1 MSKVADFLKDF
12 FNFFYR
18 VRVRSEKIDRLL
30 DNHEESLSAI
40 KDIKQNIE
48 TLQNRID
55 GIQTQIN
62 DIIPHLDAIKHGTK
76 MELFETL
83 HNWFV
88 LLVVKRGWASPEE
101 KKEVEEQITGTKD
114 VQLLSIYLISSILN
128 SFLPLLHLERLFLWQ
143 NQVLV
148 LKRIMV
154 KSFLFFL

>member
-18 VRVRSEKIDRLL
+18 VRLRSEKIDCLL

-83 HNWFV
+83 HNWLV

-101 KKEVEEQITGTKD
+101 KKEVEEIYVIYHNQLSGNGNGERYYKEIIALPESKEEMEAKQNVFNTTK
-114 VQLLSIYLISSILN
+114 
-128 SFLPLLHLERLFLWQ
+128 
-143 NQVLV
+143 
-148 LKRIMV
+148 
-154 KSFLFFL
+154 

>member
-18 VRVRSEKIDRLL
+18 VRLRSEKIDLL
-30 DNHEESLSAI
+30 IDNHEESVNAI

-101 KKEVEEQITGTKD
+101 KKEVEEIYVIYHNQLSGNGNGERYYKEIIALPESKEEMEAKQNVFNTTK
-114 VQLLSIYLISSILN
+114 
-128 SFLPLLHLERLFLWQ
+128 
-143 NQVLV
+143 
-148 LKRIMV
+148 
-154 KSFLFFL
+154 

>member
-18 VRVRSEKIDRLL
+18 IRLRSEKIDRLL

-48 TLQNRID
+48 ILQNRID

-62 DIIPHLDAIKHGTK
+62 DIIPHLDAIRHGTK

-101 KKEVEEQITGTKD
+101 KKEVEEIYVIYHNQLSGNGNGERYYKEIIALPESKEEMEAKQNVLNTTK
-114 VQLLSIYLISSILN
+114 
-128 SFLPLLHLERLFLWQ
+128 
-143 NQVLV
+143 
-148 LKRIMV
+148 
-154 KSFLFFL
+154 

>member
-18 VRVRSEKIDRLL
+18 FRLRSEKIDRLI
-30 DNHEESLSAI
+30 DNHEESVSAI

-101 KKEVEEQITGTKD
+101 KKEVEEIYVIYHNQLSGNGNGERYYKEIIALPESKEEMEAKQNVFNTTK
-114 VQLLSIYLISSILN
+114 
-128 SFLPLLHLERLFLWQ
+128 
-143 NQVLV
+143 
-148 LKRIMV
+148 
-154 KSFLFFL
+154 

>member
-18 VRVRSEKIDRLL
+18 VRLRSEKIDRLL

-101 KKEVEEQITGTKD
+101 KKEVEEIYVIYHNQLNGNGNGERYYKEIIALPESKEEMEAKQNVFNTTK
-114 VQLLSIYLISSILN
+114 
-128 SFLPLLHLERLFLWQ
+128 
-143 NQVLV
+143 
-148 LKRIMV
+148 
-154 KSFLFFL
+154 

>member
-18 VRVRSEKIDRLL
+18 VRLRSEKIDRLL

-48 TLQNRID
+48 ILQNRID

-62 DIIPHLDAIKHGTK
+62 DIIPHLNAIKHGTK

-101 KKEVEEQITGTKD
+101 KKEVEEIYVIYHNQLSGNGNGERYYKEIIALPESKEEMEAKQNVLNTTK
-114 VQLLSIYLISSILN
+114 
-128 SFLPLLHLERLFLWQ
+128 
-143 NQVLV
+143 
-148 LKRIMV
+148 
-154 KSFLFFL
+154 

>member
-18 VRVRSEKIDRLL
+18 VRLRSEKIDRLI
-30 DNHEESLSAI
+30 DNHEESVSAI

-62 DIIPHLDAIKHGTK
+62 DIIPHFDAIKHGTK

-101 KKEVEEQITGTKD
+101 KKEVEEIYVIYHNQLSGNGNGERYYKEIIALPESKEEMEAKQNVFNTTK
-114 VQLLSIYLISSILN
+114 
-128 SFLPLLHLERLFLWQ
+128 
-143 NQVLV
+143 
-148 LKRIMV
+148 
-154 KSFLFFL
+154 

>member
-18 VRVRSEKIDRLL
+18 VRLRSEKIDRLL

-55 GIQTQIN
+55 GLQTQIN

-101 KKEVEEQITGTKD
+101 KKEVEEIYVIYHNQLSGNGNGERYYKEIIALPESKEEMEAKQNVFNTTK
-114 VQLLSIYLISSILN
+114 
-128 SFLPLLHLERLFLWQ
+128 
-143 NQVLV
+143 
-148 LKRIMV
+148 
-154 KSFLFFL
+154 

>member
-18 VRVRSEKIDRLL
+18 VRLRSEKIDRLL

-48 TLQNRID
+48 ILQNRID

-101 KKEVEEQITGTKD
+101 KKEVEEIYVIYHNQLSGNGNGERYYKEIIALPESKEEMEAKQNVFNATK
-114 VQLLSIYLISSILN
+114 
-128 SFLPLLHLERLFLWQ
+128 
-143 NQVLV
+143 
-148 LKRIMV
+148 
-154 KSFLFFL
+154 

>member
-1 MSKVADFLKDF
+1 MSKVADFFKDF

-18 VRVRSEKIDRLL
+18 VRLRSEKIDRLL

-48 TLQNRID
+48 TLQSRID
-55 GIQTQIN
+55 GMQTQIN

-101 KKEVEEQITGTKD
+101 KKEVEEIYVIYHNQLSGNGNGERYYKEIIALPESKEEMEAKQNVFNTTK
-114 VQLLSIYLISSILN
+114 
-128 SFLPLLHLERLFLWQ
+128 
-143 NQVLV
+143 
-148 LKRIMV
+148 
-154 KSFLFFL
+154 

>member
-62 DIIPHLDAIKHGTK
+62 DIIPHLNAIKHGTK

-88 LLVVKRGWASPEE
+88 LLVIKRGWASPEE
-101 KKEVEEQITGTKD
+101 KKEVEEIYVIYHNQLSGNGNGERYYKEIIALPESKEEMEAKQNVFNTTK
-114 VQLLSIYLISSILN
+114 
-128 SFLPLLHLERLFLWQ
+128 
-143 NQVLV
+143 
-148 LKRIMV
+148 
-154 KSFLFFL
+154 

>member
-18 VRVRSEKIDRLL
+18 VRLRSEKIDRLL

-40 KDIKQNIE
+40 KDIKQNMEI
-48 TLQNRID
+48 LQNRID

-101 KKEVEEQITGTKD
+101 KKEVEEIYVIYHNQLSGNGNGERYYKEIIALPESKEEMEAKQNVFNTTK
-114 VQLLSIYLISSILN
+114 
-128 SFLPLLHLERLFLWQ
+128 
-143 NQVLV
+143 
-148 LKRIMV
+148 
-154 KSFLFFL
+154 

>member
-18 VRVRSEKIDRLL
+18 VRLRSENIDRLL

-48 TLQNRID
+48 ILQNRID
-55 GIQTQIN
+55 GLQTQIN

-101 KKEVEEQITGTKD
+101 KKEVEEIYVIYHNQLSGNGNGERYYKEIIALPESKEEMEAKQNVFNTTK
-114 VQLLSIYLISSILN
+114 
-128 SFLPLLHLERLFLWQ
+128 
-143 NQVLV
+143 
-148 LKRIMV
+148 
-154 KSFLFFL
+154 

>member
-18 VRVRSEKIDRLL
+18 VRLRSEKIDRLI
-30 DNHEESLSAI
+30 DNHEESVSAI
-40 KDIKQNIE
+40 RDIKQNIE

-101 KKEVEEQITGTKD
+101 KKEVEEIYVIYHNQLNGNGNGERYYKEIIALPESKEEMEAKQNVFNTTK
-114 VQLLSIYLISSILN
+114 
-128 SFLPLLHLERLFLWQ
+128 
-143 NQVLV
+143 
-148 LKRIMV
+148 
-154 KSFLFFL
+154 

>member
-18 VRVRSEKIDRLL
+18 VRLRREKIDRLI
-30 DNHEESLSAI
+30 DNHEESVSAI

-48 TLQNRID
+48 ALQNRID

-101 KKEVEEQITGTKD
+101 KKEVEEIYVIYHNQLSGNGNGERYYKEIIALPESKEEMEAKQNVFNTTK
-114 VQLLSIYLISSILN
+114 
-128 SFLPLLHLERLFLWQ
+128 
-143 NQVLV
+143 
-148 LKRIMV
+148 
-154 KSFLFFL
+154 

>member
-1 MSKVADFLKDF
+1 MSKVADFLKDY
-12 FNFFYR
+12 FNFIYR
-18 VRVRSEKIDRLL
+18 VKLRSEKIDRLI
-30 DNHEESLSAI
+30 DKHEESVKAI

-101 KKEVEEQITGTKD
+101 KKEVEEIYVIYHNQLSGNGNGERYYKEIIALPESKEEMEAKQNVFNTTK
-114 VQLLSIYLISSILN
+114 
-128 SFLPLLHLERLFLWQ
+128 
-143 NQVLV
+143 
-148 LKRIMV
+148 
-154 KSFLFFL
+154 

>member
-18 VRVRSEKIDRLL
+18 VRLRSEKIDRLI
-30 DNHEESLSAI
+30 DNHEESVNAI

-48 TLQNRID
+48 ILQNRID

-101 KKEVEEQITGTKD
+101 KKEVEEIYVIYHNQLNGNGNVERYYKEIIALPESKEEMEAKQNVFNTTK
-114 VQLLSIYLISSILN
+114 
-128 SFLPLLHLERLFLWQ
+128 
-143 NQVLV
+143 
-148 LKRIMV
+148 
-154 KSFLFFL
+154 

>member
-1 MSKVADFLKDF
+1 MSKVADFFKDF

-18 VRVRSEKIDRLL
+18 VRLRSEKIDRLL

-48 TLQNRID
+48 TLQSRID
-55 GIQTQIN
+55 GMQTQIN

-101 KKEVEEQITGTKD
+101 KKEVEEIYVIYHNQLSGNGNGERYYKEIIALPESKEEMEAKQNVLNTTK
-114 VQLLSIYLISSILN
+114 
-128 SFLPLLHLERLFLWQ
+128 
-143 NQVLV
+143 
-148 LKRIMV
+148 
-154 KSFLFFL
+154 

>member
-18 VRVRSEKIDRLL
+18 VRLRSEKIDRLL

-62 DIIPHLDAIKHGTK
+62 DIIPHLNAIKHGTK

-101 KKEVEEQITGTKD
+101 KKEVEEIYIIYHNQLSGNGNGERYYKEIIALPESKEEMEAKQNVFNTTK
-114 VQLLSIYLISSILN
+114 
-128 SFLPLLHLERLFLWQ
+128 
-143 NQVLV
+143 
-148 LKRIMV
+148 
-154 KSFLFFL
+154 

>member
-1 MSKVADFLKDF
+1 MSKVANFLKDF

-18 VRVRSEKIDRLL
+18 VRLRSEKIDRLL

-62 DIIPHLDAIKHGTK
+62 DIIPHLNAIKHGTK

-101 KKEVEEQITGTKD
+101 KKEVEEIYVIYHNQLSGNGNGERYYKEIIALPESKEEMEAKQNVFNTTK
-114 VQLLSIYLISSILN
+114 
-128 SFLPLLHLERLFLWQ
+128 
-143 NQVLV
+143 
-148 LKRIMV
+148 
-154 KSFLFFL
+154 

>member
-18 VRVRSEKIDRLL
+18 VRLRSEKIDRLL

-48 TLQNRID
+48 TLQNRIN

-62 DIIPHLDAIKHGTK
+62 DIIPHLNAIKHGTK

-101 KKEVEEQITGTKD
+101 KKEVEEIYVIYHNQLSGNGNGERYYKEIIALPESKEEMEAKQNVFNTTK
-114 VQLLSIYLISSILN
+114 
-128 SFLPLLHLERLFLWQ
+128 
-143 NQVLV
+143 
-148 LKRIMV
+148 
-154 KSFLFFL
+154 

>member
-1 MSKVADFLKDF
+1 MSKVANFLKDF

-18 VRVRSEKIDRLL
+18 VRLRSEKIDRLL

-62 DIIPHLDAIKHGTK
+62 DIIPHLNAIKHGTK

-101 KKEVEEQITGTKD
+101 KKEVEEIY
-114 VQLLSIYLISSILN
+114 VIYHNQLSGNGNGERYYKEIIA
-128 SFLPLLHLERLFLWQ
+128 LPESKEEMEAKQ
-143 NQVLV
+143 NVFNAI
-148 LKRIMV
+148 K
-154 KSFLFFL
+154 

>member
-18 VRVRSEKIDRLL
+18 VRLRSEKIDRLI
-30 DNHEESLSAI
+30 DNHEESVSAI

-48 TLQNRID
+48 ILQNRID

-101 KKEVEEQITGTKD
+101 KKEVEEIYVIYHNQLSGNGNGERYYKEIIALPESKEEMEAKQNVFNATK
-114 VQLLSIYLISSILN
+114 
-128 SFLPLLHLERLFLWQ
+128 
-143 NQVLV
+143 
-148 LKRIMV
+148 
-154 KSFLFFL
+154 

>member
-1 MSKVADFLKDF
+1 MSKVANFLKNF

-18 VRVRSEKIDRLL
+18 VRLRSEKIDRLL

-62 DIIPHLDAIKHGTK
+62 DIIPHLNAIKHGTK

-101 KKEVEEQITGTKD
+101 KKEVEEIYIIYHNQLSGNGNGERYYKEIIALPESKEEMEAKQNVFNTTK
-114 VQLLSIYLISSILN
+114 
-128 SFLPLLHLERLFLWQ
+128 
-143 NQVLV
+143 
-148 LKRIMV
+148 
-154 KSFLFFL
+154 

>member
-18 VRVRSEKIDRLL
+18 VRLRSEKIDRLI
-30 DNHEESLSAI
+30 DNHEESVSAI

-48 TLQNRID
+48 ILQNRID

-62 DIIPHLDAIKHGTK
+62 DIIPHLNAIKHGTK

-101 KKEVEEQITGTKD
+101 KKEVEEIYVIYHNQLSGNGNGERYYKEIIALPESKEEMEAKQNVFNTTK
-114 VQLLSIYLISSILN
+114 
-128 SFLPLLHLERLFLWQ
+128 
-143 NQVLV
+143 
-148 LKRIMV
+148 
-154 KSFLFFL
+154 

>member
-18 VRVRSEKIDRLL
+18 VRVRSEKIDRLI

-62 DIIPHLDAIKHGTK
+62 DIIPHLNAIKHGTK

-101 KKEVEEQITGTKD
+101 KKEVEEIYVIYHNQLSGNGNGERYYKEIIALPESKEEMEAKQNVFNTTK
-114 VQLLSIYLISSILN
+114 
-128 SFLPLLHLERLFLWQ
+128 
-143 NQVLV
+143 
-148 LKRIMV
+148 
-154 KSFLFFL
+154 

>member
-18 VRVRSEKIDRLL
+18 IRLRSEKIDRLI
-30 DNHEESLSAI
+30 DNHEESVNAI

-101 KKEVEEQITGTKD
+101 KKEVEEIYVIYHNQLNGNGNGERYYKEIIALPESKEEMEAKQNVFNTTK
-114 VQLLSIYLISSILN
+114 
-128 SFLPLLHLERLFLWQ
+128 
-143 NQVLV
+143 
-148 LKRIMV
+148 
-154 KSFLFFL
+154 